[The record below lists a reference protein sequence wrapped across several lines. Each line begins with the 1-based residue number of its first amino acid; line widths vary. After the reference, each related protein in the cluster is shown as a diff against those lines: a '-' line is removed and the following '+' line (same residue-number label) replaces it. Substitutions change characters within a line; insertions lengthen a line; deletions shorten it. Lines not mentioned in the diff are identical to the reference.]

1 MGTQASIHFPFK
13 KLIFDKSI
21 QNLRKNRLSFLVLS
35 NFIWF
40 CYFCQI
46 FCCHIYIYIYHTY
59 IIHTYIYIYDISNDT
74 YIYIY
79 IYIYDI
85 TTDTYIDIYIYI
97 YIYIFWYETCKIRN
111 IFCDF
116 VLHCFY
122 WNVFF
127 LRIQLR
133 LIIAIVIRCSRLR
146 LGVGYFTYFWNYT
159 CVLLMDIL

>member
-21 QNLRKNRLSFLVLS
+21 QNLCKNRLSFLVLS

-46 FCCHIYIYIYHTY
+46 FCCHIYIYIYIYHTY
-59 IIHTYIYIYDISNDT
+59 IIHTYIYIYIYDISNDT
-74 YIYIY
+74 
-79 IYIYDI
+79 
-85 TTDTYIDIYIYI
+85 YIYI